1 MLEAA
6 PPSDK
11 SRGDPAQHAGSVES
25 APRSAGAIAA
35 LVLAV
40 GLLITG
46 IMTWTSA
53 TFNNRNESHL
63 LKLQTEQAGQVLL
76 ATVPDMETP
85 MASALEIASAA
96 DGAERDFSRFISTYV
111 GPHREFTSASLW
123 EQTGSGVRLIG
134 TVAAA
139 PDFATRAEASISVER
154 VFRKPGFIVDK
165 IFRGRRERLTLAVAL
180 PASKGSR
187 FAVYAEHSIPADRRA
202 AVARNSAFSDLYYAI
217 YLGPS
222 ENPDDLLATSFSRLP
237 PSGPS
242 AKATVPFGNTVL
254 TLVTAPSGE
263 LGGTLPALLPWIL
276 AALGLLLSAAAAWTT
291 EGLVRRRRSAERD
304 ATEIRRLYDELGGLF
319 REQRTIAETLQRALL
334 PKETPHIEGMEIAV
348 EYVPGAK
355 GMEIGGDWYSVIP
368 VDDDRFAF
376 VVGDVS
382 GRGLSAATVMAAL
395 RFTIRTYALE
405 GYWPTAILDKCSKQL
420 HVLSDG
426 HFATV
431 LVGVGDLRRREIT
444 VANAGHLNPL
454 VIDGESTSFIAC
466 RVGVPLGV
474 PGGTYESVTVTMPP

>member
-1 MLEAA
+1 M
-6 PPSDK
+6 SGGVD
-11 SRGDPAQHAGSVES
+11 
-25 APRSAGAIAA
+25 PRS
-35 LVLAV
+35 
-40 GLLITG
+40 
-46 IMTWTSA
+46 
-53 TFNNRNESHL
+53 
-63 LKLQTEQAGQVLL
+63 
-76 ATVPDMETP
+76 
-85 MASALEIASAA
+85 
-96 DGAERDFSRFISTYV
+96 
-111 GPHREFTSASLW
+111 
-123 EQTGSGVRLIG
+123 G
-134 TVAAA
+134 T
-139 PDFATRAEASISVER
+139 
-154 VFRKPGFIVDK
+154 
-165 IFRGRRERLTLAVAL
+165 
-180 PASKGSR
+180 
-187 FAVYAEHSIPADRRA
+187 
-202 AVARNSAFSDLYYAI
+202 
-217 YLGPS
+217 
-222 ENPDDLLATSFSRLP
+222 
-237 PSGPS
+237 
-242 AKATVPFGNTVL
+242 
-254 TLVTAPSGE
+254 
-263 LGGTLPALLPWIL
+263 
-276 AALGLLLSAAAAWTT
+276 
-291 EGLVRRRRSAERD
+291 

-474 PGGTYESVTVTMPP
+474 PGGTYESVTVTMPPNSTLIAFTDGLVENRAESLDVGLKRLEEAVRGEACPLHLLLAKVIADLRGRDV